1 VYVRTTTKEAALA
14 GVEAGCAGLA
24 FEDSDEGRAL
34 AEAWRAHARFD
45 ALLVGKSDVTLVR
58 DGEEE
63 RVCGTCVALDAPEDV
78 DRCCAAAES
87 GSGDGMLLASCADWL
102 VIPAENL
109 VAAYQNTNTDL
120 VVTVDSADD
129 ARASLGALELGVD
142 GVVLCSDSVAEV
154 SELCAFVRE
163 AAAASAPR
171 ERLEAVTVT
180 GVRQLGPTG
189 DRACVDLMEA
199 LVPGEGLLVGSFS
212 RALALVHSECVEC
225 GYVRPR
231 EFRVN
236 AGPLSSYVAAP
247 GGRTAYLSELRA
259 GDEVL
264 VVDAEGRARAAAVAR
279 VKVEKRPIT
288 LLEMRSECGQE
299 LAVGLQNAETVRVVT
314 PGGGA
319 LSVSVA
325 APGDKVLARVEARE
339 VARHTGIAIEENASE
354 R

>member
-1 VYVRTTTKEAALA
+1 
-14 GVEAGCAGLA
+14 
-24 FEDSDEGRAL
+24 
-34 AEAWRAHARFD
+34 
-45 ALLVGKSDVTLVR
+45 
-58 DGEEE
+58 
-63 RVCGTCVALDAPEDV
+63 
-78 DRCCAAAES
+78 
-87 GSGDGMLLASCADWL
+87 M
-102 VIPAENL
+102 
-109 VAAYQNTNTDL
+109 DL
-120 VVTVDSADD
+120 I
-129 ARASLGALELGVD
+129 
-142 GVVLCSDSVAEV
+142 
-154 SELCAFVRE
+154 
-163 AAAASAPR
+163 
-171 ERLEAVTVT
+171 
-180 GVRQLGPTG
+180 
-189 DRACVDLMEA
+189 EA